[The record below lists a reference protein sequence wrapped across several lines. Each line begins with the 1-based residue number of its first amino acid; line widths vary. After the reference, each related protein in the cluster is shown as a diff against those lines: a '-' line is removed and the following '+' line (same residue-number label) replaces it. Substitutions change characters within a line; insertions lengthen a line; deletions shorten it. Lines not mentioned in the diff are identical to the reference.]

1 MMVSK
6 ANPIC
11 HSFHHVAAG
20 LPVISQLSRNYY
32 FYEATP
38 SVEMR
43 FHTGSELEKTLRS
56 SPATMLVVDPIVERL
71 PETQAW
77 FDAVRSEREPKRL
90 FPIEMYEPVY
100 YQGFDPAIPLDSMPR
115 LIAPF
120 RPGESVIA
128 VYQIP

>member
-56 SPATMLVVDPIVERL
+56 
-71 PETQAW
+71 
-77 FDAVRSEREPKRL
+77 
-90 FPIEMYEPVY
+90 
-100 YQGFDPAIPLDSMPR
+100 
-115 LIAPF
+115 
-120 RPGESVIA
+120 
-128 VYQIP
+128 